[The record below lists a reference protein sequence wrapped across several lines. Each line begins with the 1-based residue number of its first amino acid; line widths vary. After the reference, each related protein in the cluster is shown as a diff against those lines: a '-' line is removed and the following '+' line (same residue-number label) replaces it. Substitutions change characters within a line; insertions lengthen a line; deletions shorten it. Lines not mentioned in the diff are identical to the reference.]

1 MNLSEKLQKI
11 ATGSTHKLVLEN
23 GTEFPGYGFGALANG
38 SQLTQSECYEV
49 VFNTSMVGYQ
59 EVITDPSYHRQMVVM
74 TYPHQG
80 NYGLN
85 STDVESRDGRPQ
97 LAGFIVRDFTVRP
110 SNFTSEMDLDQ
121 YLTHHNIPALFGV
134 DTRQLTIELR
144 TAGVMRG
151 VIAAIST
158 DARSIAWK
166 ASSTNHMAEVST
178 KQPYW
183 YAKTGRAPLVA
194 VLDFGVK
201 TNLLRE
207 LQRRGV
213 DILVMPHNSSAEA
226 ILAEKP
232 AGVFLSNGPGD
243 PAVATNVVAQIHLLL
258 GKVPIFGVCMG
269 HQLLGM
275 ALGGKTYKMKFGH
288 RGINQPVQ
296 NLKTG
301 AVEISSHNHGYA
313 VDVAGW
319 DSNLVTLT
327 HINLNDRTCEGIS
340 AERLKAF
347 SVQYHPES
355 APGPHD
361 SGYLFDD
368 FIKLI
373 HTN

>member
-1 MNLSEKLQKI
+1 MNLSQKLQLM
-11 ATGSTHKLVLEN
+11 ANSPTHKLVLEN
-23 GTEFPGYGFGALANG
+23 GAEFPGYGFGAVPSKN
-38 SQLTQSECYEV
+38 LTSAPEPHEV

-97 LAGFIVRDFTVRP
+97 LAGLIVRDFTVRP
-110 SNFTSEMDLDQ
+110 SNFSSEIDLDQ
-121 YLTHHNIPALFGV
+121 YLNQHHIPALFGV

-151 VIAAIST
+151 VITEITT
-158 DARSIAWK
+158 DARSLAWK
-166 ASSTNHMAEVST
+166 ASSINHMAEVST
-178 KQPYW
+178 KKPYW
-183 YAKTGRAPLVA
+183 YARTGHAPLVV

-207 LQRRGV
+207 LQKRGV
-213 DILVMPHNSSAEA
+213 DILVLPYTSSAEA

-232 AGVFLSNGPGD
+232 SGVFLSNGPGD
-243 PAVATNVVAQIHLLL
+243 PAMATSVVAQIRLLL

-313 VDVAGW
+313 VDAAGW
-319 DSNLVTLT
+319 DSSMVALT

-340 AERLKAF
+340 AERLSAF